1 MRTSLCGRGQA
12 CVPRTGGRRIRLL
25 IRDFGHRYGA
35 FMEPSGRNQWQPV
48 ANRKTRKRRNQAKTV
63 ATGCDQLPWDLDGKE
78 GVDGS
83 SPSEGLHEVP
93 ANGTFVLPESRTRG
107 HIPDTSAVRATHR
120 DVSRRLPTQLA
131 GETRSRRSTKPL
143 QRGHRRCL
151 SGRESDSLS
160 MSEVFRS
167 CVGSPAC
174 PKPEVRRSSRELD
187 VEQALAAH
195 ARGRGTRSPTR

>member
-1 MRTSLCGRGQA
+1 MTTSLYGRGQA
-12 CVPRTGGRRIRLL
+12 CVPRTGRRRTRLL
-25 IRDFGHRYGA
+25 IRDSGHRYGA

-48 ANRKTRKRRNQAKTV
+48 ANRKTPETAESSQNRCHRLRPV
-63 ATGCDQLPWDLDGKE
+63 ADGKE